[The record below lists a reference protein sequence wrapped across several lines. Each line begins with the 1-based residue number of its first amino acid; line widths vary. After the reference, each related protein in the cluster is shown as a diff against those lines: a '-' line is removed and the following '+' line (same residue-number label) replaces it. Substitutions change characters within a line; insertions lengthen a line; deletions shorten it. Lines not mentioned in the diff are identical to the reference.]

1 MSGAMVRRADA
12 GAGGGS
18 AAIRLA
24 QGHAISMHGVREK
37 LAAFDALSMP
47 RVLAAVKSSLTG
59 VERGGAVSRDCFRS
73 GRCFDRYMVAQA
85 GKNWDESDRLLL
97 DALRLDRA
105 KYGRILGAEE
115 TARAF
120 SAWLCGT
127 AFALD
132 YAYRWIDSPEMG
144 SCVGGTFESRIE
156 ADGTRRGF
164 KALTT
169 NPKLRFEGRKIQ
181 MLVPMGGAVRRRIR
195 SVQYTALPRRIE
207 ERDERIGDP
216 KSAEHVAEAE
226 IRVPDGTPIP
236 PRTHFAVLPGARID
250 KEVAMALGAR
260 YRITWRSE

>member
-1 MSGAMVRRADA
+1 MSGATTGAG

-18 AAIRLA
+18 AAAIMVA
-24 QGHAISMHGVREK
+24 QGHAISMHRVRER

-47 RVLAAVKSSLTG
+47 WVLAAVKRSQAG
-59 VERGGAVSRDCFRS
+59 AECGGAISRDSFRS
-73 GRCFDRYMVAQA
+73 GRRFDRYVAAQVE
-85 GKNWDESDRLLL
+85 KDWDESDRLFL
-97 DALRLDRA
+97 DALKPDSA

-127 AFALD
+127 ALALD
-132 YAYRWIDSPEMG
+132 YVYRWIDPPEMG
-144 SCVGGTFESRIE
+144 SCAGGTFESKIE

-169 NPKLRFEGRKIQ
+169 NPMLVFEERKIQ
-181 MLVPMGGAVRRRIR
+181 MRVPMGDTVRGDIR
-195 SVQYTALPRRIE
+195 CVRYTALPRRIGE
-207 ERDERIGDP
+207 KDERIGDP
-216 KSAEHVAEAE
+216 KSVEHAAEAE

-250 KEVAMALGAR
+250 SEVAMALGAR
-260 YRITWRSE
+260 YRITWRGE